1 MMGPPVSIPK
11 LKSVYDML
19 SLKGRTAFIT
29 GGGGGFGSS
38 SAAGMAE
45 VGANIMLMD
54 IPEAED
60 RLKEYTQ
67 QIKDRYGAKVS
78 YVTGDVANEKDVIRM
93 IDQTVKEFGS
103 LDICYSNAG
112 VGLNPDNPSDM
123 PLEVWQRELDVN
135 LTGMFLVGRTAALK
149 MIELGTK
156 SGSLI
161 FTASMSGHIIN
172 QNRTGVDQ
180 KHMVSYASTKAA
192 TIHLAKSFAVNYARN
207 NIRANSVSPGLM
219 HSGLHKRMGWDVS
232 EQPETGYS
240 YIPMDRWGTLDEIIG
255 LIVYLASDLSSYVTG
270 ADIVID
276 GGYTVW

>member
-1 MMGPPVSIPK
+1 MDAPLSIPQ
-11 LKSVYDML
+11 LKSVFDMM

-29 GGGGGFGSS
+29 GGGGGIGSA
-38 SAAGMAE
+38 SAAGLAE

-60 RLKEYTQ
+60 RLILYTK
-67 QIKDRYGAKVS
+67 QIRERYGANVS
-78 YVTGDVANEKDVIRM
+78 YVTGDVADEKGVIAM
-93 IDQTVKEFGS
+93 INKTVEEFGS
-103 LDICYSNAG
+103 LDICFSNAG
-112 VGLNPDNPSDM
+112 IGGGMDNPTDM
-123 PLEVWQRELDVN
+123 PIERWQKVLDVN

-156 SGSLI
+156 KGSMI

-172 QNRTGVDQ
+172 QNRGGVDQ
-180 KHMVSYASTKAA
+180 KHMIAYASTKAA
-192 TIHLAKSFAVNYARN
+192 TIHLAKSFAMNYAHD
-207 NIRANSVSPGLM
+207 NIRANSISPGLL
-219 HSGLHKRMGWDVS
+219 HSGLHGRMGWDLS
-232 EQPETGYS
+232 GNPETGYP
-240 YIPMDRWGTLDEIIG
+240 YIPLDRWATLDEIIG